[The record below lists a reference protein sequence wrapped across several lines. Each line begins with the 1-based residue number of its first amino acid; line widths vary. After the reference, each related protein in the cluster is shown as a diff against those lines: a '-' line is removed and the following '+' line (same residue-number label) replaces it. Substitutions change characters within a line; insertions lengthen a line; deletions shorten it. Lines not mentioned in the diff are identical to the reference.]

1 MSRAERTQRTALLLG
16 QEGVDRLSRAFVA
29 VFGVGGVGSFAAE
42 ALARAGVGRI
52 LLVDSDT
59 VSESNI
65 NRQLVALTSTVGQ
78 PKVEVM
84 ARRIRDIQPEA
95 EVICRQEFF
104 SEENA
109 ERFPFHALD
118 YVIDAIDSVSAK
130 VELIC
135 RCKAA
140 GTPIISCMGAGNKLD
155 ASALEVADIYDT
167 SVCPLARV
175 MRAELRKRG
184 VKHLKV
190 VYSKEPA
197 LTPIDDTTISCRTHC
212 ICPPDT
218 ARKCTQRRQVPG
230 SNAFVPAAAGL
241 IIAGEVVRD
250 IANGEPQK
258 K

>member
-65 NRQLVALTSTVGQ
+65 NRQLIALTSTVGQ

-95 EVICRQEFF
+95 EVLCRQEFF

-109 ERFPFHALD
+109 ASFPFDALD

-140 GTPIISCMGAGNKLD
+140 NTPIISCMGAGNKLD
-155 ASALEVADIYDT
+155 PSRFAVTDLSKTDT
-167 SVCPLARV
+167 CPLARV
-175 MRAELRKRG
+175 LRQRLRKRG
-184 VKHLKV
+184 ITHLQV
-190 VYSKEPA
+190 VYSTEPA
-197 LTPIDDTTISCRTHC
+197 LTPREIIAEGGRKQLPGSVSF
-212 ICPPDT
+212 CPPV
-218 ARKCTQRRQVPG
+218 AG
-230 SNAFVPAAAGL
+230 FLAAGAAIRAL
-241 IIAGEVVRD
+241 SGAEKAQD
-250 IANGEPQK
+250 PE
-258 K
+258 